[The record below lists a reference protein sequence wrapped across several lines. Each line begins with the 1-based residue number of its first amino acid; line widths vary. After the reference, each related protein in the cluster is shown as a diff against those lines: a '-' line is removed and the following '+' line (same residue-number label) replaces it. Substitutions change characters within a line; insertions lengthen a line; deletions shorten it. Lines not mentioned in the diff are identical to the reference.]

1 MLADSRRGCLSS
13 PCNIGWLVCVPRH
26 HPYGIHLPSFRPRT
40 RQTFIVLIVAT
51 LLVACSPRQMVVGS
65 IADELAGQARASE
78 NDLDLAREASA
89 FYLKLSESVLRSDPG
104 HLALAESVAGGF
116 TQYAYAFVA
125 FEADRIEATD
135 ARSAERLR
143 GRAAQ
148 LYRRAHRHAMAA
160 LEKDSPGFTK
170 ALSAPEAVTPK
181 LQPAQVGLAYW
192 AAASWGGWISLAK
205 DDPDVVADLPQAVR
219 LTQLAWQSD
228 PAWGQGALTGLLAT
242 FEAARPGGNQKQALA
257 WFDQAIVQGGGRSA
271 GALVGKAEGYAQP
284 TGDRTLFENLLK
296 QAVAIKDAPESPQ
309 ALHNEV
315 MRRRAAWLLEQ
326 APDLF

>member
-1 MLADSRRGCLSS
+1 MPTPRRRTFTALVALLLALQ
-13 PCNIGWLVCVPRH
+13 L
-26 HPYGIHLPSFRPRT
+26 T
-40 RQTFIVLIVAT
+40 
-51 LLVACSPRQMVVGS
+51 ACSPRQLVVGG
-65 IADELAGQARASE
+65 IADELAAQAQSSE

-104 HLALAESVAGGF
+104 HRSLAESVAGGF

-125 FEADRIEATD
+125 FEADRVEAKD

-143 GRAAQ
+143 QRAAQ

-160 LEKDSPGFTK
+160 LDKEIPGFSRQLK
-170 ALSAPEAVTPK
+170 SAQAADWPK
-181 LQPAQVGLAYW
+181 LSPEQVGLAYW
-192 AAASWGGWISLAK
+192 AAASWGGWISLSK

-219 LTQLAWQSD
+219 LTQLAWQAD

-242 FEAARPGGNQKQALA
+242 FEAGRPGGSQTQALA
-257 WFDQAIVQGGGRSA
+257 WFDQAIAQGGGNNA
-271 GALVGKAEGYAQP
+271 GALVGKAEGYAQAA
-284 TGDRTLFENLLK
+284 GDRALFESLLK
-296 QAVAIKDAPESPQ
+296 QALAIKDAPDSPQ
-309 ALHNEV
+309 ALQNEV